1 MKIFRHLCPPRGSSW
16 ALPLASAIGLGMLMT
31 GCQPSQEAPAPP
43 IFDYTIPERPNVL
56 LVVLCSLRHDHT
68 GFGGYERP
76 TTPFLD
82 AFAAQGVQFEQAFS
96 ASSWTKPSAAS
107 LYTGLTPNVHQM
119 IDDYPIHSI
128 LKGDGEAPRTLPDL
142 VVTLP
147 ETLKE
152 AGYATGCRVNNV
164 NAGEFFNLTQGCD
177 DSVTQHRL
185 PTARMVDDFA
195 SFLADLP
202 DGKPFFYMLFSL
214 DAHVPYTPEY
224 EDFLRFNRGEEVPTE
239 EEFRHFP
246 NDISEAMNRAITGSE
261 PVPEDL
267 KQTYIDLYDASL
279 ASLDRRLSRLPQV
292 LDAAGVTD
300 NTFVL
305 ITADHGESFFE
316 PGRQGHRQ
324 TTHGYDLAEAVIR
337 IPLLVQGPGLTPG
350 TRLQQVVRSIDLYP
364 TLAELAGAEAPPLLQ
379 GQSLAPLLFSDGDG
393 YPAHTAFTSRAVG
406 AHHAVHDGRYKLHL
420 RPDASFALYDTVED
434 PFEQRDIKQQDPSI
448 TRRLKQE
455 LKAWREQ
462 EDTLRPIVGEVG
474 SRDLTPEMIEQ
485 LKSLGYL

>member
-1 MKIFRHLCPPRGSSW
+1 MKIIRQIRPPKGPFRTLS
-16 ALPLASAIGLGMLMT
+16 LVLVIGLGLLLS
-31 GCQPSQEAPAPP
+31 GCRPEQEIPARPTL
-43 IFDYTIPERPNVL
+43 DYTTPEQPNIL
-56 LVVLCSLRHDHT
+56 LVVLCSFRHDHT
-68 GFGGYERP
+68 GFGGYDRP

-82 AFAAQGVQFEQAFS
+82 AFASQGVQFEQAFS

-147 ETLKE
+147 ENLKE

-185 PTARMVDDFA
+185 PTARMVDDLA
-195 SFLADLP
+195 NFLADLP
-202 DGKPFFYMLFSL
+202 TGKPFFYLLFSL

-224 EDFLRFNRGEEVPTE
+224 EDFLRFNRGEVVPTE
-239 EEFRHFP
+239 EEFKHFP
-246 NDISEAMNRAITGSE
+246 NDISQAMNRAVAAPE

-267 KQTYIDLYDASL
+267 KETYIDLYDASL
-279 ASLDRRLSRLPQV
+279 ASLDRRLSRLPEV
-292 LDAAGVTD
+292 LATAGVAD
-300 NTFVL
+300 NTMVI

-324 TTHGYDLAEAVIR
+324 TTHGYDLAESVIR
-337 IPLLVQGPGLTPG
+337 IPLLAQGPGLTSG
-350 TRLQQVVRSIDLYP
+350 QRLQQVVRSIDLYP
-364 TLAELAGAEAPPLLQ
+364 TLAELAGSEAPPLLQ
-379 GQSLAPLLFSDGDG
+379 GQSLAPLLFSDGAG

-406 AHHAVHDGRYKLHL
+406 AHHAVHDGRHKLHL
-420 RPDASFALYDTVED
+420 RPDATFALYDTVQD
-434 PFEQRDIKQQDPSI
+434 PFEQRDIKQQDVSI

-455 LKAWREQ
+455 LKSWREQ
-462 EDTLRPIVGEVG
+462 EKTLRPIVGEVG